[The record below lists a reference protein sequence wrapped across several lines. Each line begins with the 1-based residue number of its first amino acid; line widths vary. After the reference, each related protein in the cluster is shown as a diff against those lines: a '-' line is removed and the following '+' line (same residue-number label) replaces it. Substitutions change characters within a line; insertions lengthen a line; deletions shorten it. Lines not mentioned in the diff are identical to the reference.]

1 MRPVAGGVAAP
12 VANAAGVGTLS
23 PEVCRLAC
31 EACPSGM
38 FIVDHAGLIRQVNGE
53 TERLFGYSRDELLGR
68 PIELLLPES
77 LREKHVRHRAG
88 YAMQP
93 AARHFGTGR
102 DFNGRR
108 KDGSTFSVEVGLNP
122 LQVGAEQMV
131 IGGVVDISER
141 KRLAQMQDE
150 FVSTVSHELR
160 TPLTSIAASLGLLR
174 AADLPQPAAHLIEI
188 AEANC
193 RRLVRMVN
201 DLLDLKK
208 LDAGQMPFH
217 FERCEARALLDKA
230 IEANRG
236 LAAGCGVAIR
246 LDAAAP
252 APAVLLYVD
261 PDRFIQVIT
270 NLLSNAIKFSPA
282 GTEVTVGL
290 AKRGDNVRISVR
302 DHGAGIPPEFRPR
315 LFETFAQAENG
326 SKKGGSGLG
335 LSIVRRIVAG
345 LHGQIGFSDVVG
357 GGTVF
362 HVDLPNA
369 EHLVRWQGS
378 SSPAV

>member
-1 MRPVAGGVAAP
+1 MRPAAGGVAAP
-12 VANAAGVGTLS
+12 VAKTAGVGALS

-31 EACPSGM
+31 EVCPSGM

-93 AARHFGTGR
+93 APRHFGTGR

-108 KDGSTFSVEVGLNP
+108 KDGSTFPIEVGLNP
-122 LQVGAEQMV
+122 LQAGDERMV

-150 FVSTVSHELR
+150 FVATVSHELR

-174 AADLPQPAAHLIEI
+174 ATDNLPQPAAHLIEI

-217 FERCEARALLDKA
+217 FERCEARALLEKA
-230 IEANRG
+230 IAANQG
-236 LAAGCGVAIR
+236 FAAGCGVAIR

-261 PDRFIQVIT
+261 PDRLIQVIT

-282 GTEVTVGL
+282 GAEVSVGL
-290 AKRGDNVRISVR
+290 EKRGDTVRITVR

-315 LFETFAQAENG
+315 LFETFAQAEGGG
-326 SKKGGSGLG
+326 SKGGSGLG

-345 LHGQIGFSDVVG
+345 LHGQIGFGDAEG

-369 EHLVRWQGS
+369 EHLVRWQGG
-378 SSPAV
+378 ARAG

>member
-1 MRPVAGGVAAP
+1 
-12 VANAAGVGTLS
+12 
-23 PEVCRLAC
+23 
-31 EACPSGM
+31 M

-77 LREKHVRHRAG
+77 LRDKHVRHRAG
-88 YAMQP
+88 YAIRP

-108 KDGSTFSVEVGLNP
+108 KDGSTFPIEVGLNP

-141 KRLAQMQDE
+141 KRLARMQDE
-150 FVSTVSHELR
+150 FVATVSHELR

-174 AADLPQPAAHLIEI
+174 AADGLPQPAAHLIEI

-217 FERCEARALLDKA
+217 FERCEARALLEKT
-230 IEANRG
+230 IEANRA
-236 LAAGCGVAIR
+236 LAATCGVAIR

-261 PDRFIQVIT
+261 PDRFAQVIT
-270 NLLSNAIKFSPA
+270 NLLSNALKFSPA
-282 GTEVTVGL
+282 GAEVAVGL
-290 AKRGDNVRISVR
+290 AKRGDNVRITVR
-302 DHGAGIPPEFRPR
+302 DHGAGIPAEFRPR
-315 LFETFAQAENG
+315 LFEIFAQAESGGKN
-326 SKKGGSGLG
+326 GGSGLG
-335 LSIVRRIVAG
+335 LSIARRIVAG
-345 LHGQIGFSDVVG
+345 LHGQIGFTEADG

-362 HVDLPNA
+362 YVDLPNA

-378 SSPAV
+378 AAAR